1 LQGLIHGKRC
11 GTTQNIGRAARQRAM
26 GQREVA

>member
-11 GTTQNIGRAARQRAM
+11 GTSQNIGRAARQRAM
-26 GQREVA
+26 SQREVA